1 MARRTCGSSCL
12 TKSKLAKVLYPPL
25 SPSLLNNFFIIDKTI
40 QWMLFCISPLLPF
53 PTMMRILP
61 SVCPSHPS
69 LPPTPLSPHLIFSFF
84 FLFFFFDR
92 LEGKMNDRY
101 SFTHVPLKNCRNY
114 GCILSFSSFSSFS
127 SFISLLFLI
136 FLSSFVFYFD
146 AQDIVSKYGGGHAH
160 LDAKL
165 IAGASIPKHKE

>member
-1 MARRTCGSSCL
+1 MARQTCGSSWL
-12 TKSKLAKVLYPPL
+12 TKSKLVKVLSPPL
-25 SPSLLNNFFIIDKTI
+25 SISPSFIIDKTI

-69 LPPTPLSPHLIFSFF
+69 LPPTPLSPHLILSFF
-84 FLFFFFDR
+84 FFFSFLFFFFFFDR

-101 SFTHVPLKNCRNY
+101 SFTTYLSRTVATMAASYTLLSLLSL
-114 GCILSFSSFSSFS
+114 LSFLSSFYF
-127 SFISLLFLI
+127 

-146 AQDIVSKYGGGHAH
+146 AQDVSKYGGGHAH

-165 IAGASIPKHKE
+165 IAGAPIPKHK